1 MESPNP
7 DANLLVQ
14 CDFEVFG
21 HVQGKNTLFW
31 IYPKNDKK
39 STLIN
44 LKALVLQNT
53 VETTAWMLESEAGW
67 KTQKEVQLL
76 EKCRESN
83 RKLTKCKFFDDLLQ
97 QQISTVHVVPLNC
110 IRKRSK
116 IDHSDWS
123 KKKI

>member
-7 DANLLVQ
+7 DTNLLVQ

-53 VETTAWMLESEAGW
+53 VETTA
-67 KTQKEVQLL
+67 
-76 EKCRESN
+76 
-83 RKLTKCKFFDDLLQ
+83 
-97 QQISTVHVVPLNC
+97 
-110 IRKRSK
+110 
-116 IDHSDWS
+116 
-123 KKKI
+123 